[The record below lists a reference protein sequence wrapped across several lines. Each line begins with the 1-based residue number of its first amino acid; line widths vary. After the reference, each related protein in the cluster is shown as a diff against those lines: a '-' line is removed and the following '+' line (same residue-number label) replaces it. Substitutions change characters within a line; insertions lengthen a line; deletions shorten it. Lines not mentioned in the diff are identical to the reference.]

1 MVLGG
6 GCCIRE
12 SVFNGGG
19 NRGNFE
25 VFVDTGL
32 GGGIATS
39 GETAV
44 ELGGQGRGGG
54 GGGRETERG
63 RGNQQEGKF
72 GITV

>member
-12 SVFNGGG
+12 SVFDGGG
-19 NRGNFE
+19 DRGNFE

-32 GGGIATS
+32 SGGSATH

-44 ELGGQGRGGG
+44 ELGDRGGRE
-54 GGGRETERG
+54 GGRETERV
-63 RGNQQEGKF
+63 RE
-72 GITV
+72 

>member
-12 SVFNGGG
+12 SVFDGGG

-32 GGGIATS
+32 SGGIATS

-44 ELGGQGRGGG
+44 ELGEQGREDRAGRGGG
-54 GGGRETERG
+54 GETERG
-63 RGNQQEGKF
+63 
-72 GITV
+72 